1 MRCTW
6 KRLGDHIKDIK
17 LEPNLTCFAWSCM
30 SQQNK
35 GFHLHAVDLGL
46 IRTQGTFLHNPTAS
60 PFSGA
65 KPQSLGQPVL
75 PPYWLNLANFCPDLP
90 VGAGCWPGARHK
102 EMKWR
107 ALSDGR
113 SRCKNRHFN
122 QTGPFM
128 GASCAQS
135 MGSGSQT
142 AGVQTLA
149 LTITCSVS
157 WGKSIYIPVF
167 ECYLLYNGS
176 IKVPAYIIYCLLCK
190 NLPQM

>member
-1 MRCTW
+1 
-6 KRLGDHIKDIK
+6 
-17 LEPNLTCFAWSCM
+17 
-30 SQQNK
+30 
-35 GFHLHAVDLGL
+35 
-46 IRTQGTFLHNPTAS
+46 
-60 PFSGA
+60 
-65 KPQSLGQPVL
+65 
-75 PPYWLNLANFCPDLP
+75 
-90 VGAGCWPGARHK
+90 
-102 EMKWR
+102 
-107 ALSDGR
+107 
-113 SRCKNRHFN
+113 
-122 QTGPFM
+122 M

-190 NLPQM
+190 NLPQMQWLKITNTSNVTVSVDQKYGHCFWVPLLPISHENMVKVQLGCGHLGAPLKMVCFLVHSQGGRWPQGLSGCWPETSSLCHIGLLDYVLLTACVSHRERGRE